1 MIVVFTF
8 QSSLWNKKPAQRLKL
23 EPFRERAAS
32 RYGEGAAF
40 HLGDTLFTQAMP
52 WLA

>member
-1 MIVVFTF
+1 L
-8 QSSLWNKKPAQRLKL
+8 SSLFNPPPWNKKPAQRLKL

-32 RYGEGAAF
+32 RYGEVAAF